1 MTGETRRAAGVW
13 LAVVF
18 VMGAAIGG
26 VFGNA
31 VAHKGYAPTNPMTMS
46 EPERRAKRVADMTK
60 EIGLTSE
67 QAQKVDAMLLKAHT
81 EIKQIHDKAETDI
94 DAVRQSKRAEI
105 RTFLTDEQK
114 PKFEAFVQKIDE
126 ERKKQQAAH
135 GK

>member
-26 VFGNA
+26 VFGYTF
-31 VAHKGYAPTNPMTMS
+31 AHESYAKTTLS
-46 EPERRAKRVADMTK
+46 EPERRAKRVAEMTQ
-60 EIGLTSE
+60 EIGLTPE

-81 EIKQIHDKAETDI
+81 EMKQIHDKSEADI
-94 DAVRQSKRAEI
+94 DAVRQNKRAEM
-105 RTFLTDEQK
+105 RTYLTDEQK

-126 ERKKQQAAH
+126 DRKKQQLAQ

>member
-31 VAHKGYAPTNPMTMS
+31 FAHKAYAPTNPMTMS
-46 EPERRAKRVADMTK
+46 EPERRAKRVADMTQ
-60 EIGLTSE
+60 EIGLTPE

-81 EIKQIHDKAETDI
+81 EMKQIHDKSEADI
-94 DAVRQSKRAEI
+94 DAVRQNKRAEM

-114 PKFEAFVQKIDE
+114 PKFEAFIQKIDE
-126 ERKKQQAAH
+126 ERKKQQGQ

>member
-1 MTGETRRAAGVW
+1 MTGEMRRAAGFW

-18 VMGAAIGG
+18 VMGGAIGG
-26 VFGNA
+26 VFGYA
-31 VAHKGYAPTNPMTMS
+31 FAHKSYASTNVMTLS
-46 EPERRAKRVADMTK
+46 EPERRAKRVEDMTK
-60 EIGLTSE
+60 DIGLTAE

-81 EIKQIHDKAETDI
+81 DIKQIHDRAETEI
-94 DAVRQSKRAEI
+94 DVIRQTKRAEM

-126 ERKKQQAAH
+126 ERKRLAQ